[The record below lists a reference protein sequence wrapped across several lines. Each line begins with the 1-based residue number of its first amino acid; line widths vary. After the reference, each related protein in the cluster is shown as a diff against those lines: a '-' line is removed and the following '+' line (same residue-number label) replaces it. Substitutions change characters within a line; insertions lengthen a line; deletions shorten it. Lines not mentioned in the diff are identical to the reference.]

1 MGAGF
6 EEPLCSVR
14 PTRPSG
20 SSLSHQGAG
29 LGKGVSLTGR
39 RLGDPW
45 TTLLCAMTESRLRT
59 ITDPP
64 GVESRW
70 SKPIIL
76 LRSRSKSCGAPR
88 GYPDKPINHRPH
100 PPPES
105 LPAPDP
111 ICTFLRGNRSFKP
124 AWSGRRACKPRAPG
138 GCTGVSRRQ
147 LPADLHAG
155 LAAERPPR
163 PSHRRQWPRGRGPV
177 LACSR
182 IHTLPAEGGSRSS
195 SLRRFCPPP
204 HTHAAYAPSLS
215 SLPWDRE
222 SYRLKTFISW

>member
-1 MGAGF
+1 MNPAGAN
-6 EEPLCSVR
+6 PLSFGLAQRVAEL
-14 PTRPSG
+14 P
-20 SSLSHQGAG
+20 GATQ
-29 LGKGVSLTGR
+29 KSPLT
-39 RLGDPW
+39 
-45 TTLLCAMTESRLRT
+45 TA
-59 ITDPP
+59 
-64 GVESRW
+64 
-70 SKPIIL
+70 
-76 LRSRSKSCGAPR
+76 
-88 GYPDKPINHRPH
+88 PH
-100 PPPES
+100 PRPES

-195 SLRRFCPPP
+195 SLRRFCPPTP
-204 HTHAAYAPSLS
+204 HPRRLCPLPFLAPLGQGELQAQDFLFHGEKQRTKPKLCSPFSTSVVKRGRIVAPFICKREILKSICLLIAPLS
-215 SLPWDRE
+215 TYSRHRSPV
-222 SYRLKTFISW
+222 